1 MKGQV
6 GMSTILSYEAWC
18 RCGNADQ
25 LTVSRR
31 EVVEIMECKFGL
43 LA

>member
-6 GMSTILSYEAWC
+6 GMSTILSYEARC

-25 LTVSRR
+25 LIVSRR
-31 EVVEIMECKFGL
+31 EVVVVEKCKFGL